1 MIMENNTTYDNE
13 QMEQLFHND
22 LHRYLSSIKLV
33 DERLPEAPDLE
44 ELWPKL
50 AQSYM
55 PDGVREFAAYP
66 TASLGWMMYIGM
78 AVAKYW
84 DVDWEL
90 YSKVEDLYKYLRDR
104 IDFDHMDEY
113 IMREVLLLDKDAE
126 HKTTD
131 TVAECASR
139 THNLL
144 LHQHLEPGTPE
155 AFKTYVAA
163 LHQLYLMG
171 VAMEL
176 NTLGYHMTK
185 M

>member
-1 MIMENNTTYDNE
+1 MSMTNNEDKE
-13 QMEQLFHND
+13 LLFRDD
-22 LHRYLSSIKLV
+22 LHQFLLSVDMI

-44 ELWPKL
+44 ELWQPI

-55 PDGVREFAAYP
+55 PDAIREFNGEYP
-66 TASLGWMMYIGM
+66 RVAFGWIMYVGM
-78 AVAKYW
+78 ALAKYW
-84 DVDWEL
+84 DVEWTT
-90 YSKVEDLYKYLRDR
+90 YSKVTDLYAYLRDR

-113 IMREVLLLDKDAE
+113 ILRNVLLLDAEAE
-126 HKTTD
+126 HQVVD

-155 AFKTYVAA
+155 AFHAFVAA

-176 NTLGYHMTK
+176 NALGYHMVVS
-185 M
+185 